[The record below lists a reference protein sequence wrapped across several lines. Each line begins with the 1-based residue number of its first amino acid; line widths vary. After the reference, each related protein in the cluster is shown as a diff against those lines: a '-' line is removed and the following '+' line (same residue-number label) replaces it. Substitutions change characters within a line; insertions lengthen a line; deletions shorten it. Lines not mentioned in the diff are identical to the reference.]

1 MSLHESMKEGKIFD
15 HRMAALIKVAEE
27 TNQTEYIFEK
37 LNERYKLEVHKKS
50 TMLSTLMEPLIIVLI
65 GFFVGVI
72 LVSIYLPMF
81 LLGSI

>member
-1 MSLHESMKEGKIFD
+1 
-15 HRMAALIKVAEE
+15 MAALIKVAEE